1 MKLEDG
7 GSWLTVNNPRSCI
20 DKRLNIQ
27 EMIGPWDDFEEQAEA
42 DLLNEQLQL
51 AYGGDAPQVCQIT
64 SVPNLKLPVM
74 ILVVD
79 DITTHKLPI
88 KKIIKANMKTPRNL
102 KPKIPG
108 VSGRL
113 FGHHGEI
120 NKYNHK
126 GFWGNIYMEASQC
139 LSPTYT
145 IQEG

>member
-1 MKLEDG
+1 
-7 GSWLTVNNPRSCI
+7 
-20 DKRLNIQ
+20 
-27 EMIGPWDDFEEQAEA
+27 
-42 DLLNEQLQL
+42 
-51 AYGGDAPQVCQIT
+51 
-64 SVPNLKLPVM
+64 M
-74 ILVVD
+74 ILLVD

-102 KPKIPG
+102 KPKILG

-113 FGHHGEI
+113 FGHQGEI

-126 GFWGNIYMEASQC
+126 RFWGNIYMEASQC